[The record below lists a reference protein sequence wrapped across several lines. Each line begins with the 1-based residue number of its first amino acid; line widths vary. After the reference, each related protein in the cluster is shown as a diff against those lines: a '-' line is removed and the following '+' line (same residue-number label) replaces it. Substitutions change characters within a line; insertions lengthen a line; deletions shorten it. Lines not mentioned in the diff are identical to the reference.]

1 MTKLSTIFGPL
12 SPSNVVAREE
22 LIPTHGAQNST
33 LFRVGEEGVASFTN
47 ITGKV
52 PTLLTSTVGVA
63 DRCNHQ
69 VM

>member
-1 MTKLSTIFGPL
+1 M
-12 SPSNVVAREE
+12 AREE

-33 LFRVGEEGVASFTN
+33 LFRVGEGGVASFTN
-47 ITGKV
+47 ITGKD
-52 PTLLTSTVGVA
+52 PTLLTSTVNVV